1 MTMVQHYREA
11 LPPNDYPICV
21 TCGTQ
26 YGGPR
31 ADCPVCLDERQY
43 VPFSGQAWTT
53 LSKLR
58 SGARRASIHPQ
69 GPGVLGIGSEPKFAI
84 GQRALLVKAL
94 DGNVLW
100 DCVPYL
106 DEEMIDLINAEGGLT
121 AIAISHPHYYA
132 TMVDWAREF
141 GVPVYLH
148 SADREWVG
156 RTDPALQFWDGDRM
170 ELAEGLVLYRPGVHF
185 PGGTV
190 MHWADDPDGLGAL
203 FSGDIIQVIPDFT
216 HVAFMYSYPNLIPER
231 PDVVEAAAELLAPL
245 SYERLYGAWW
255 DYILPNGADR
265 IVQDSARR
273 YLKFTRG

>member
-1 MTMVQHYREA
+1 MVQHYREA

-26 YGGPR
+26 YGEPR

-43 VPFSGQAWTT
+43 VPLTGQAWTS
-53 LSKLR
+53 LSRLR
-58 SGARRASIHPQ
+58 SGARRASVHPQ
-69 GPGVLGIGSEPKFAI
+69 SPGVLGIGCEPKFAI
-84 GQRALLVKAL
+84 GQRALLVKAA

-106 DEEMIDLINAEGGLT
+106 DEELIDLINAEGGLT

-141 GVPVYLH
+141 AVPVYLH

-156 RTDPALQFWDGDRM
+156 RSDPALQFWDGDRM
-170 ELAEGLVLYRPGVHF
+170 ELAAGLFLYRPGIHF

-190 MHWADDPDGLGAL
+190 
-203 FSGDIIQVIPDFT
+203 
-216 HVAFMYSYPNLIPER
+216 
-231 PDVVEAAAELLAPL
+231 
-245 SYERLYGAWW
+245 
-255 DYILPNGADR
+255 
-265 IVQDSARR
+265 
-273 YLKFTRG
+273 